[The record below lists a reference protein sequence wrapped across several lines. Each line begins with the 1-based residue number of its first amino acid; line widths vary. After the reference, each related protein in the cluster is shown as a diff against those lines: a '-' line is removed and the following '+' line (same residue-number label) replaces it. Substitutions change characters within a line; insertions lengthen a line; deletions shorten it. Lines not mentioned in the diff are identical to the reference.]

1 MKKIFT
7 LLLPIA
13 LLSSCAS
20 IKSLGKNDFSG
31 LYQGITPCAD
41 CVGIKTSID
50 IKPDFT
56 YQKTNIYL
64 EKEVYLKQ
72 IGSWKIKN
80 DSTILLNE
88 NGLERAYRIRKD
100 DLIILDGDEN
110 TITGDIASHFILHK
124 VNTTENTEGDY
135 SALKERKIDFF
146 ATGNEPF
153 WSLEYTVNKSIK
165 FTLLGE
171 NKPIILQSLFITY
184 KDGITI
190 IKDRTKKSTL
200 EVYIYDFPC
209 VNDMSG
215 QISSYYVEVKEKG
228 KIYKGC
234 GSAIQPNF
242 ELAGN
247 WNLSFIKD
255 FTIPKSKTGKEAFIN
270 FDIQDKM
277 LNGNLGCNNF
287 GAQYQIN
294 EGKITFSKM
303 FSTLMACQDMETE
316 NKFSSVIEE
325 INNYKV
331 VNNVLQFYKDNDL
344 ILTFK
349 R

>member
-7 LLLPIA
+7 FLLPIA
-13 LLSSCAS
+13 LLYSCAS
-20 IKSLGKNDFSG
+20 IKSLNKNDFSG

-50 IKPDFT
+50 IKPDLT

-72 IGSWKIKN
+72 NGSWKIKN

-88 NGLERAYRIRKD
+88 NGQENAYRTRNGN
-100 DLIILDGDEN
+100 LIILDGDGN
-110 TITGDIASHFILHK
+110 IITGDIAPLFILHK
-124 VNTTENTEGDY
+124 VDTTENAEGDY
-135 SALKERKIDFF
+135 SALKKRKIDFF

-153 WSLEYTVNKSIK
+153 WSLEYTVNKSLK
-165 FTLLGE
+165 FSLFGE
-171 NKPIILQSLFITY
+171 NKPVVLQSLLLTY
-184 KDGITI
+184 KDGMTI

-200 EVYIYDFPC
+200 EVLIYDFPC

-215 QISSYYVEVKEKG
+215 QISSYYVEVKEND

-234 GSAIQPNF
+234 GSEIQDNF

-247 WNLSFIKD
+247 WNLTFIKD
-255 FTIPKSKTGKEAFIN
+255 FSIPKNKSGKEPFIN

-287 GAQYQIN
+287 GAQYQISGN
-294 EGKITFSKM
+294 KITFSKM